1 MAKFLSGRN
10 KNIDVGIE
18 SSTENV
24 TVLSVIGNSN
34 LTGDLNVTGVV
45 TATSFSGS
53 GSELTGI
60 NPTIGINSGG
70 TNVGTAKT
78 INFGTNLGATISN
91 EVATVTS
98 LSFDIFVC
106 HAMSTAAHCVL
117 CNACICLQLRCQQTL
132 NLASSSHCRPYDR
145 THLHRGARRSRSDY
159 GKAAKE

>member
-10 KNIDVGIE
+10 KNINVGIE

-53 GSELTGI
+53 GSGLTGVT
-60 NPTIGINSGG
+60 PVIGINSGG

-91 EVATVTS
+91 EVATVTIS
-98 LSFDIFVC
+98 IPLSALTDVNTSNLSGITTDYLMVYDPTTSGFKFVNPKTYFGINNDANPAPDIV
-106 HAMSTAAHCVL
+106 
-117 CNACICLQLRCQQTL
+117 
-132 NLASSSHCRPYDR
+132 
-145 THLHRGARRSRSDY
+145 DY
-159 GKAAKE
+159 GVY